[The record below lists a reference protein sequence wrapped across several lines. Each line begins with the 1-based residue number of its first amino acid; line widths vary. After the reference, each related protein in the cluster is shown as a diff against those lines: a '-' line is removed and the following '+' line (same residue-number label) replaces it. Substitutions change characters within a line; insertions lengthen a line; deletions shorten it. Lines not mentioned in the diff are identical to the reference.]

1 MPFSGREGVKF
12 NKPSLQ
18 NGGSLMSGPIRKT
31 ATFALLTLV
40 ASAAAFAQKNPRATT
55 KVDVAGKF
63 VMIEYGRPSMKGR
76 DVLALVEPGKVWRMG
91 ADKSTTFT
99 SDARMSF
106 GKVTVP
112 EGSFSLWLKK
122 VGDRSFELVFNKQTG
137 QWGTQYPGSIDDV
150 ASVPLTF
157 SEASEA
163 VEMFTLSLAR
173 GAKANAGELTLQW
186 GKAVLKAPFTVK

>member
-1 MPFSGREGVKF
+1 
-12 NKPSLQ
+12 
-18 NGGSLMSGPIRKT
+18 MSGLIRT
-31 ATFALLTLV
+31 AATLALLTLGTSPV
-40 ASAAAFAQKNPRATT
+40 AFSQRNPRATS
-55 KVDVAGKF
+55 KIDIAGKF

-76 DVLALVEPGKVWRMG
+76 DVLALIEPGKVWRMG

-99 SDARMSF
+99 SDARLSF

-112 EGSFSLWLKK
+112 EGSYSLWLKK

-137 QWGTQYPGSIDDV
+137 QWGTQYGGSIDDV
-150 ASVPLTF
+150 ASVPMTL
-157 SEASEA
+157 SEGSEA